1 MMLAQAVGPSPLY
14 EITTVA
20 ILVIPVAAI
29 GIIYSRFLVAKTRLA
44 VREAELEIEESERL
58 LQEAPPGA
66 NVMTLRGARP
76 LKRFASVQLL
86 LLRAVLLYLALFAWS
101 MISDAYRYAVN
112 SAFLASSAVG
122 TRFGPGWL
130 PVVLDLVPLAG
141 RLLIF
146 LVIGW
151 PIFVDANKLVGIE
164 LRDFSPFNRK
174 VDPDCDDFDDGQP
187 K

>member
-1 MMLAQAVGPSPLY
+1 MLAQALGPSPLY

-29 GIIYSRFLVAKTRLA
+29 GIIYSRFLVTKTRLV
-44 VREAELEIEESERL
+44 VRAAELEIEESERL

-66 NVMTLRGARP
+66 DVMAVRGTRP
-76 LKRFASVQLL
+76 FKRFASVQLL
-86 LLRAVLLYLALFAWS
+86 LLRFVLFCLVVFVWS
-101 MISDAYRYAVN
+101 IISDGYRYAMNTFFV
-112 SAFLASSAVG
+112 SRAVG
-122 TRFGPGWL
+122 TGFGPGWVL
-130 PVVLDLVPLAG
+130 VVLDLVPLVG

-164 LRDFSPFNRK
+164 LEEFSPFNRK
-174 VDPDCDDFDDGQP
+174 LEPDFDDFDDGQS